1 MRCKMANITDKEK
14 LILRFNKKYIVDSNT
29 GCWNWTAAINNYG
42 YGNFRVDDKVLKAH
56 RFSYEY
62 YVGDIDDSLVVCHCC
77 DNRKCVNPNHL
88 RQDTQSSNLIDM
100 SYAMTNPSQVLNVDQ
115 VKEIKIALKETY
127 RGQVND
133 LADSY
138 NVSQSCISLIKCN
151 KRWSH
156 IQIP

>member
-1 MRCKMANITDKEK
+1 MGKITPIEK
-14 LILRFNKKYIVDSNT
+14 LILRFNKKYVIDSDT
-29 GCWNWTAAINNYG
+29 GCWNWTAALNNYG
-42 YGNFRVDDKVLKAH
+42 YGNFRVDNKVLKAH

-62 YVGDIDDSLVVCHCC
+62 YVGEIHQDLVVCHSC

-100 SYAMTNPSQVLNVDQ
+100 SYAMTNPSQVLNVEQ
-115 VKEIKIALKETY
+115 VKQIKIRLKETY
-127 RGQVND
+127 LGQVND
-133 LADSY
+133 LAHQY
-138 NVSQSCISLIKCN
+138 NVSQSCISLIKNN

>member
-1 MRCKMANITDKEK
+1 MGKITPIEK
-14 LILRFNKKYIVDSNT
+14 LILRFNKKYVIDSDT
-29 GCWNWTAAINNYG
+29 GCWNWTAALNNYG
-42 YGNFRVDDKVLKAH
+42 YGNFRVDNKVLKAH

-62 YVGDIDDSLVVCHCC
+62 YIGKIHQDLVVCHSC

-100 SYAMTNPSQVLNVDQ
+100 SYAMTNPSQVLNVEQ
-115 VKEIKIALKETY
+115 VKQIKIRLKETY
-127 RGQVND
+127 LGQVND
-133 LADSY
+133 LAHQY
-138 NVSQSCISLIKCN
+138 NVSQSCISLIKNN

>member
-1 MRCKMANITDKEK
+1 MANITDKEK

-29 GCWNWTAAINNYG
+29 GCWNWTGAINNYG

-62 YVGDIDDSLVVCHCC
+62 YVGEIDDSLVVCHCC